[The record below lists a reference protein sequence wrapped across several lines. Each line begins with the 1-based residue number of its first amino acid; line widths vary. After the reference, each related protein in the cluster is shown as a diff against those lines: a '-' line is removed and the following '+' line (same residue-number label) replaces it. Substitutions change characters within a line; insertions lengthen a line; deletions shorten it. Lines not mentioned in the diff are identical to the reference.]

1 MTTLDL
7 AGIITRVCTDL
18 KDKFADK
25 GVETSK
31 QDTLVS
37 GTNIK
42 TVNSISLL
50 GSGNVAITEKND
62 TAFKIRRSNYCYK
75 SSDSSGR
82 YRLLLTSAD
91 GTTLVPINTS
101 TSSSSTA
108 AKTLNTRPI
117 DPFGAIYYYN
127 GGAISANSTLI
138 PSSLWTQYDG
148 VLIGYS
154 YVVTLT
160 SYGPVYLKC
169 SPNADGSAVMLEIVT
184 ALPTSDDGFIYIY
197 LGNAYSNSGVEL
209 APSHPVYY
217 HDGTGIRLWTGVTS
231 A

>member
-1 MTTLDL
+1 MTALDL

-42 TVNSISLL
+42 TVNNVSLL
-50 GSGNVAITEKND
+50 GSGNVAIAEN
-62 TAFKIRRSNYCYK
+62 TAFRIRRNSSCYK
-75 SSDSSGR
+75 SLDRSGR

-91 GTTLVPINTS
+91 GTALVPINTS
-101 TSSSSTA
+101 TSPSSTA

-117 DPFGAIYYYN
+117 DPFGAIYYYDS
-127 GGAISANSTLI
+127 IVSANVSLT
-138 PSSLWTQYDG
+138 SKNLWTQYDG
-148 VLIGYS
+148 VIIGYS

-160 SYGPVYLKC
+160 AYGSVYLKC

-197 LGNAYSNSGVEL
+197 LGNAYFNSAMEL
-209 APSHPVYY
+209 APSHPIYY
-217 HDGTGIRLWTGVTS
+217 HDGTGIRLWTGS
-231 A
+231 R

>member
-1 MTTLDL
+1 MTALDL

-42 TVNSISLL
+42 TVNNVSLL
-50 GSGNVAITEKND
+50 GSGNVAIAEN
-62 TAFKIRRSNYCYK
+62 TAFRIRRNSSCYK
-75 SSDSSGR
+75 SLDSSGR

-91 GTTLVPINTS
+91 GTALVPINTS
-101 TSSSSTA
+101 TSPSSTA

-117 DPFGAIYYYN
+117 DPFGAIYYYDS
-127 GGAISANSTLI
+127 IVSANVSLT
-138 PSSLWTQYDG
+138 SKNLWTQYDR
-148 VLIGYS
+148 VTIGHS

-160 SYGPVYLKC
+160 AYGSVYLKC

-197 LGNAYSNSGVEL
+197 LGNAYSNSAMEL

-217 HDGTGIRLWTGVTS
+217 HDGTGIRLWTGS
-231 A
+231 R

>member
-1 MTTLDL
+1 M
-7 AGIITRVCTDL
+7 

-42 TVNSISLL
+42 TVNNVSLL
-50 GSGNVAITEKND
+50 GSGNVAIAEN
-62 TAFKIRRSNYCYK
+62 TAFRIRRNSSCYK
-75 SSDSSGR
+75 SLDRSGR

-91 GTTLVPINTS
+91 GTALVPINTS
-101 TSSSSTA
+101 TSPSSTA

-117 DPFGAIYYYN
+117 DPFGAIYYYDS
-127 GGAISANSTLI
+127 IVSANVSLT
-138 PSSLWTQYDG
+138 SKNLWTQYDG
-148 VLIGYS
+148 VIIGYS

-160 SYGPVYLKC
+160 AYGSVYLKC

-197 LGNAYSNSGVEL
+197 LGNAYFNSAMEL
-209 APSHPVYY
+209 APSHPIYY
-217 HDGTGIRLWTGVTS
+217 HDGTGIRLWTGS
-231 A
+231 R